1 MKNLILSPIYIV
13 LVLSLASCVTLKTRT
28 EGASKRRVAPKESP
42 LLQSLR
48 MQNADLKAKN
58 LAYEEQF
65 RMNTGKIEE
74 LEIINSRLNDSSTKR
89 LGEENQELQAY
100 KESVSELLAEKKKL
114 EAEVL
119 LLKEE
124 NKKAR
129 NEVIAAKRTSKEHL
143 DVGDKLFD
151 DRKWSEAAAEYQ
163 AFREKTKNQKSD
175 DYALATYKIG
185 VCFQELGL
193 KSEAK
198 TFYKSVLRKHKGKKA
213 AKFAQYRLENLK

>member
-1 MKNLILSPIYIV
+1 MRKIISASICAV
-13 LVLSLASCVTLKTRT
+13 LTLSLSSCVTLKTRA
-28 EGASKRRVAPKESP
+28 GSSGKVRRAPKESP
-42 LLQSLR
+42 LVQSLR
-48 MQNADLKAKN
+48 LQNADLKAKN

-65 RMNTGKIEE
+65 RLNSGKVEE

-114 EAEVL
+114 EAEII
-119 LLKEE
+119 LLKEA
-124 NKKAR
+124 NKKAL
-129 NEVIAAKRTSKEHL
+129 NEVASAKRTPKQHL

-151 DRKWSEAAAEYQ
+151 DKKWSEAAAEYQ
-163 AFREKTKNQKSD
+163 AFREKTKSKKTN

-193 KSEAK
+193 KNEAK
-198 TFYKSVLRKHKGKKA
+198 TFYKSVLKKHKGMKA